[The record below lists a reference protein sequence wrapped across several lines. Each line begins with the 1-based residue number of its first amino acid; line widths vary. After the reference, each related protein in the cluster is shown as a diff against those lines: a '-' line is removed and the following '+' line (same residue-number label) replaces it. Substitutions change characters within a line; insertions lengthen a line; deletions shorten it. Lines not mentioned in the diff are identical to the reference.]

1 MKKRIGKTR
10 IFCTAVLAFLCLL
23 GACGKSGPAPES
35 TPVPASTSAA
45 ETAGGSTAAGSKQS
59 TAQSTEQPAA
69 STEALPADSEAVPG
83 TAEPGP
89 ESTVYVPVSMDITLV
104 SLNIKHGAE
113 GLETIAAAIR
123 ELSPDIVGLQEVD
136 VFCERSGYADEV
148 TELARLA
155 GYPYHA
161 FARAIPLG
169 SGEYGT
175 ALLSRF
181 PIETF
186 DVTPLDSGYGE
197 PRALGHA
204 VIDAE
209 GIRLDVFVTHLS
221 FEDRDVRIGQLKTIA
236 ARLKECSRYILL
248 GDLNTFVIED
258 VAYLDA
264 AYCVNRPERRYQTFQ
279 YRNSSPD
286 NIAVSE
292 GFTELSSGASD
303 AKCSDHKLLWAVF
316 RLEGE

>member
-1 MKKRIGKTR
+1 MKKRIGKAR
-10 IFCTAVLAFLCLL
+10 IFCAVLLAFLCVL
-23 GACGKSGPAPES
+23 GACGINEPAPES
-35 TPVPASTSAA
+35 TSAPAASTRSESSTAA
-45 ETAGGSTAAGSKQS
+45 PEKSSVGTEATAAGSEES
-59 TAQSTEQPAA
+59 AAAEAASVSTEQTTVT
-69 STEALPADSEAVPG
+69 TEAG
-83 TAEPGP
+83 
-89 ESTVYVPVSMDITLV
+89 PVSMDITLV

-113 GLETIAAAIR
+113 GLETIAAVLR
-123 ELSPDIVGLQEVD
+123 ELSPDIVGMQEVD
-136 VFCERSGYADEV
+136 VFCERSGYVDEV

-175 ALLSRF
+175 AILSRF
-181 PIETF
+181 PIESF

-221 FEDRDVRIGQLKTIA
+221 FEDRDVRIGQLKTVGAI
-236 ARLKECSRYILL
+236 LKGCSRYILL

-264 AYCVNRPERRYQTFQ
+264 VYCVNRPERRYQTFQ

-292 GFTELSSGASD
+292 GFTELSSGTSE

>member
-10 IFCTAVLAFLCLL
+10 IFCAAVLAFLCVL

-35 TPVPASTSAA
+35 TPAPAATSAA
-45 ETAGGSTAAGSKQS
+45 ETAGGTTAADSKQS

-69 STEALPADSEAVPG
+69 STEALPADSEAVPV
-83 TAEPGP
+83 TAEPVP
-89 ESTVYVPVSMDITLV
+89 ESTAHVPASMDITLV

-148 TELARLA
+148 TELAKLA

-197 PRALGHA
+197 PRALGHT

-258 VAYLDA
+258 VAYLNA